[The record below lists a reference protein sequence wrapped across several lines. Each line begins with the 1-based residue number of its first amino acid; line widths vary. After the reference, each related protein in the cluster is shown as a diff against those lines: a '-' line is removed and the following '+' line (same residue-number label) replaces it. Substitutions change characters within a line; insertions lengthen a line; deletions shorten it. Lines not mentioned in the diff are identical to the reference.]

1 MAKRKHG
8 TLTASTVATVA
19 LDGGNNVE
27 VVNRGT
33 VDIFARTDGTNP
45 TVGGAD
51 DDYVIPAG
59 GYLSIPDE
67 DSSSST
73 TTVKLISSGTP
84 GYSAGIVSA

>member
-27 VVNRGT
+27 VINRGT
-33 VDIFARTDGTNP
+33 TDIFARTDGSAP
-45 TVGGAD
+45 TAGGAD

-59 GYLSIPDE
+59 GYLALPDE
-67 DSSSST
+67 DAASSS

-84 GYSAGIVSA
+84 SYSVGIV